1 MSDPARK
8 GPILELSAK
17 GSGKA
22 AMRRVVIT
30 GLGLVSPLGSGYE
43 AAWKRLTA
51 GENAAK
57 RIEEFDVSDLSCQVA
72 CQVPRG
78 DGSDGSFNP
87 NDWMEPKEQRKVDD
101 FIIYAMGAATQALQD
116 AGWKPTSYEDQTRT
130 GVLIGSGIGGLQGIE
145 KTSLLFNDKGPRR
158 VSPFFIPG
166 RLINLAS
173 GYVSIEHGL
182 KGPNH
187 SVVTACSTGAH
198 AIGDAS
204 RLVAFGDADVMV
216 AGGSESPVCRLSL
229 AGFAACR
236 ALSTNF
242 NDAPQKASR
251 PYDRDRDGFVM
262 GEGAGVVV
270 IEELEHAKARGATI
284 YAEIIGYGLSGDA
297 FHITAPAEDGD
308 GAYRCMTAAVKR
320 AGIDVADI
328 DYINAHGTST
338 PMGDEIELGA
348 VERMFGNAAGK
359 VSMSSTKSATG
370 HLLGAAGAVEAIF
383 SVLAI
388 RDNTAPPTLN
398 LDNPSVSTAIDLVPH
413 KARQRTIDTVLSNSF
428 GFGGTNASLVMRRY
442 AA

>member
-1 MSDPARK
+1 
-8 GPILELSAK
+8 
-17 GSGKA
+17 
-22 AMRRVVIT
+22 MRRVVIT
-30 GLGLVSPLGSGYE
+30 GLGLLSPLGCGVEVS
-43 AAWKRLTA
+43 WQRLVA
-51 GENAAK
+51 GQNSARRVENF
-57 RIEEFDVSDLSCQVA
+57 EVSDLSCQIA
-72 CQVPRG
+72 CQIPRG
-78 DGSDGSFNP
+78 DGSDGTFNP

-101 FIIYAMGAATQALQD
+101 FIIYAMAAATQALTD
-116 AGWKPTSYEDQTRT
+116 AGWKPTAYEDQIRT

-145 KTSLLFNDKGPRR
+145 KTSLLFAEKGPRR

-187 SVVTACSTGAH
+187 AVVTACSTGAH

-204 RLVAFGDADVMV
+204 RLVGLGDADVML
-216 AGGSESPVCRLSL
+216 AGGAESPVCRLSI

-242 NDAPQKASR
+242 NDEPQRASR

-262 GEGAGVVV
+262 GEGAGMVVV
-270 IEELEHAKARGATI
+270 EELEHAKARGARI

-308 GAYRCMTAAVKR
+308 GAYRCMVAAVKR
-320 AGIDVADI
+320 AGIEPADI

-338 PMGDEIELGA
+338 PMGDEIELAA
-348 VERMFGNAAGK
+348 VERLFGNAAGK
-359 VSMSSTKSATG
+359 VTMSSTKSATG

-383 SVLAI
+383 SALSI
-388 RDNTAPPTLN
+388 RDNIAPPTLN
-398 LDNPSVSTAIDLVPH
+398 LDNPSVPTAIDLVPH
-413 KARQRTIDTVLSNSF
+413 KAHRRTIDTVLSNSF
-428 GFGGTNASLVMRRY
+428 GFGGTNASLILRRY
-442 AA
+442 DA